1 MRSSSHSDLR
11 GMVLLEVIIA
21 LAIFTGVAFS
31 LVMALD
37 AATDAATDRNHVDA
51 ATLGLENQMTR
62 IASTRL
68 AETQRSLESDGS
80 GISYHLQIAPE
91 SLRDDNRKDFDGF
104 FRITLQAS
112 WKTEGRTETR
122 ELSQL
127 IYQP

>member
-1 MRSSSHSDLR
+1 
-11 GMVLLEVIIA
+11 MVLLEVIIA

-51 ATLGLENQMTR
+51 ATLGLENQMTK
-62 IASTRL
+62 IAGTRL
-68 AETQRSLESDGS
+68 AETIRNLADDGS
-80 GISYHLQIAPE
+80 GITYRLQIAPE
-91 SLRDDNRKDFDGF
+91 SLRDDNHKNFDGF
-104 FRITLQAS
+104 FRVTLQAS
-112 WKTEGRTETR
+112 WKADGRAETR

>member
-1 MRSSSHSDLR
+1 MRSRSRRHT

-31 LVMALD
+31 LIMALD

-51 ATLGLENQMTR
+51 ATVGLENQMAK
-62 IASTRL
+62 ISSTRL
-68 AETQRSLESDGS
+68 AETQRGLPDDGS
-80 GISYHLQIAPE
+80 GITYHLQVAPE
-91 SLRDDNRKDFDGF
+91 SLRDDNRKDFNGF
-104 FRITLQAS
+104 FRVTFQAT
-112 WKTEGRTETR
+112 WKANGRTETR